1 MRVDDFVLNSSDD
14 IIEKHISNYLKQLRS
29 ENKLLLDWIKSGEG
43 VPTCPVCG
51 KPIENVSI
59 QRRLRPILWDSREC
73 FQAKPRKIILLERQ
87 YGMDIVEILKE
98 TTKRY
103 GSIKAQST
111 ALGISIPYF
120 YSIIEKYCGKDIISF
135 MAKHATGKRRET
147 YQKKI
152 DKLSAK

>member
-1 MRVDDFVLNSSDD
+1 LTDFVLNSNDD
-14 IIEKHISNYLKQLRS
+14 IVEQHLCSYLRQLKK
-29 ENKLLLDWIKSGEG
+29 ENELLLNWIKSGESI
-43 VPTCPVCG
+43 PTCPVCG
-51 KPIENVSI
+51 KPIENVSV

-87 YGMDIVEILKE
+87 YGMDIVEVLKE

-135 MAKHATGKRRET
+135 MAKYATGKRKET

-152 DKLSAK
+152 DKLSK